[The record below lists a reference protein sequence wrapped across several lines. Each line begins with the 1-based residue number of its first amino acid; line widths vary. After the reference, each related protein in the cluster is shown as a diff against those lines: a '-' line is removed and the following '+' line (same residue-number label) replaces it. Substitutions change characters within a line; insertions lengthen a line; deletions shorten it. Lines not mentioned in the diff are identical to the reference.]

1 MRTLVIVNPN
11 ACGGNAL
18 AVYKSIEG
26 RMAGWFGDLTVA
38 ISEKPEDV
46 GRHVDAAAQ
55 VGLDLV
61 IAVGGDGTN
70 HSVVNA
76 LAERPGLAAA
86 FGSLPVGTGTDW
98 SRALEVSPDPK
109 AAVDW
114 LVRARPVLCDLG
126 RVEYLDMQKGGRPA
140 KRFFLNISSAG
151 VSGDIV
157 ARVNRLR
164 RRTSLTF
171 LRTTVAA
178 LFKYRP
184 QRITVECNGSGFY
197 EGPSYLLAVAN
208 GRFFGRGMWV
218 APNALI
224 DDGLFDVVLVEGMP
238 RRRILLALRTVFS
251 GRHLLRKDVHHR
263 TAASVR
269 VHSAD
274 GPLSLEFD
282 GEEGRGQDLQ
292 YTVSPGALKVL
303 MPPSTA
309 RILSTSAAPRG
320 PTTGAT
326 DRKP

>member
-1 MRTLVIVNPN
+1 MRTLIIVNPN
-11 ACGGNAL
+11 ACGGNAV

-26 RMAGWFGDLTVA
+26 RVAELFGGLTVA
-38 ISEKPEDV
+38 VSEKPEDV
-46 GRHVDAAAQ
+46 GRHLDAAAQ
-55 VGLDLV
+55 GGLDLV

-76 LAERPGLAAA
+76 LAGRPGLAAA

-98 SRALEVSPDPK
+98 SRALEIPSDPP

-114 LVRARPVLCDLG
+114 LVRARPVPCDVG
-126 RVEYLDMQKGGRPA
+126 KVEYLDPQNGGRPA

-157 ARVNRLR
+157 ARVNRRR
-164 RRTSLTF
+164 RRTSSTF
-171 LRTTVAA
+171 LRTTIAA

-184 QRITVECNGSGFY
+184 QRVVVECDGQKFY

-218 APNALI
+218 APGALV

-238 RRRILLALRTVFS
+238 RRRVLLALRTVFS

-269 VHSAD
+269 VHSED

-282 GEEGRGQDLQ
+282 GEEACGQDLH

-303 MPPSTA
+303 MHPSA
-309 RILSTSAAPRG
+309 RILRTIAAR
-320 PTTGAT
+320 
-326 DRKP
+326 

>member
-1 MRTLVIVNPN
+1 MRTLVILNPK
-11 ACGGNAL
+11 ACGGNAVS
-18 AVYKSIEG
+18 VYKSVEG
-26 RMAGWFGDLTVA
+26 RMAELFGDLAVA

-46 GRHVDAAAQ
+46 GRHLDAAA
-55 VGLDLV
+55 VTGVDLV

-76 LAERPGLAAA
+76 LAERPGLAAS
-86 FGSLPVGTGTDW
+86 FGCLPVGTGTDW
-98 SRALEVSPDPK
+98 ARGLMIPAEPG

-114 LVRARPVLCDLG
+114 LMRAQPVVCDLG
-126 RVEYLDMQKGGRPA
+126 KVEYLDERNGGRPA
-140 KRFFLNISSAG
+140 RRYFLNISSAG
-151 VSGDIV
+151 VSGEIV

-184 QRITVECNGSGFY
+184 QRITVECDRERFY

-224 DDGLFDVVLVEGMP
+224 NDGLFDVVLVEGMP
-238 RRRILLALRTVFS
+238 RRRILLALRTVFN
-251 GRHLLRKDVHHR
+251 GRHLRRKDVHHR
-263 TAASVR
+263 SAASVR
-269 VHSAD
+269 VHSED

-282 GEEGRGQDLQ
+282 GEEACGQDLL
-292 YTVSPGALKVL
+292 YAVSPGALKVL
-303 MPPSTA
+303 VHPSQANVLSKPP
-309 RILSTSAAPRG
+309 APGR
-320 PTTGAT
+320 PAKDATG
-326 DRKP
+326 RKP